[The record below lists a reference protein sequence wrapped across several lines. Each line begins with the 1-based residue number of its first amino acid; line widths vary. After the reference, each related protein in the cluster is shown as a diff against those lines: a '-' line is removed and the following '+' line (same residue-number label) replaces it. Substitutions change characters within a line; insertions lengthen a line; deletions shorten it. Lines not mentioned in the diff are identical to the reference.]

1 MIEWLKRKVG
11 LLSNEI
17 KIGSRADLIS
27 KTSII
32 DNLVVYIGDLT
43 SHDFQDY
50 QEVAKD
56 YIQQDDIEFVH
67 THSMPS
73 ELLETSSSSS
83 QSLIR
88 VYR

>member
-1 MIEWLKRKVG
+1 M
-11 LLSNEI
+11 
-17 KIGSRADLIS
+17 
-27 KTSII
+27 
-32 DNLVVYIGDLT
+32 VYIGDLK

-73 ELLETSSSSS
+73 EL
-83 QSLIR
+83 
-88 VYR
+88 